1 MTFDNAFKK
10 ALQELPAKEKDKLI
24 LRLLKKDLNLANQL
38 YFELVNT
45 DSVEDKR
52 NDIQKYIQKRMTYVN
67 EHFFSMG
74 YLLLD
79 VRDASGIITEH
90 VNITKDKYGEIELN
104 CYLLYQ
110 VLLLNKQHF
119 GTQSYQS
126 SYTMCIYVI
135 ARIYKILT
143 LIQKQHKDLHLEF
156 KDNVVQ
162 IGKMVSDIPYLMKTA
177 INNALDINWLL
188 SFNIPNHLEALVKDL
203 RAKGFLK

>member
-45 DSVEDKR
+45 DSVEDTR
-52 NDIQKYIQKRMTYVN
+52 NEVKVHIQKGMLIASER
-67 EHFFSMG
+67 FFSMG
-74 YLLLD
+74 YLLMD
-79 VRDASGIITEH
+79 VRDMSGVINEH
-90 VNITKDKYGEIELN
+90 TNITKDKYGEIELN

-119 GTQSYQS
+119 GTQTYQS

-143 LIQKQHKDLHLEF
+143 LIKKQHEDLHLEF
-156 KDNVVQ
+156 KDSVVQ
-162 IGKMVSDIPYLMKTA
+162 IGRMVGDIPYLMKTA
-177 INNALDINWLL
+177 INNGLDINWLL
-188 SFNIPNHLEALVKDL
+188 SFNIPNNLEALVKDL
-203 RAKGFLK
+203 RGKGFLK